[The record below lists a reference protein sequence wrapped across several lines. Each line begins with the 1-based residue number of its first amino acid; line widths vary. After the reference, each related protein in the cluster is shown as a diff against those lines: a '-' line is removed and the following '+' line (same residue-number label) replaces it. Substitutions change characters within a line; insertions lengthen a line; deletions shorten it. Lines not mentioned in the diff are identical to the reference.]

1 MTYATQQD
9 MIDRF
14 GSTELIELT
23 DRANLGSIDTTVL
36 GRALADAD
44 AEINGYLA
52 SRYTLPLLSVPP
64 VLVAKACDIARY
76 YLYDVRVTEAVK
88 ARYDDAVSYMQSLAK
103 GLVSL
108 GLDPVNV
115 PVVVA
120 GGVQVQGGTRV
131 FSADNLSDY

>member
-23 DRANLGSIDTTVL
+23 DRTNVGTIDATVL

-52 SRYTLPLLSVPP
+52 SRYTLPLVNVPP
-64 VLVAKACDIARY
+64 VLVAKASDMARY
-76 YLYDVRVTEAVK
+76 YLYDTRVTEAVK
-88 ARYDDAVSYMQSLAK
+88 TRYDDAVKWLVSLAK

-108 GLDPVNV
+108 ALDPINV
-115 PVVVA
+115 PVADA
-120 GGVQVQGGTRV
+120 GGVQFQTNDRV
-131 FSADNLSDY
+131 FDAAGLVDY

>member
-1 MTYATQQD
+1 MTYATAQD
-9 MIDRF
+9 LIDRF

-23 DRANLGSIDTTVL
+23 DRANTGAIDATVL

-52 SRYTLPLLSVPP
+52 SRYTLPLASVPP
-64 VLVAKACDIARY
+64 VLVAKASDMARY

-88 ARYDDAVSYMQSLAK
+88 ARYDDAVKYLQSLAK

-115 PVVVA
+115 PVADA
-120 GGVQVQGGTRV
+120 GGVQFTANKRV
-131 FSADNLSDY
+131 FNDTGLSDY